1 MADTPKRKITK
12 KSSSFSYDR
21 RRDSVKV
28 RRQSKS
34 LSFKSATLGAQKR
47 QAQKK
52 QVCIWKFLKKNSC
65 LLNFYGVCK
74 SCCVSMK
81 RKAISADLQSVCVG
95 MCIYAS
101 LCAGKAGFFFCN
113 IS

>member
-1 MADTPKRKITK
+1 MLEGNHTLVDEMADTPKRKITK

-34 LSFKSATLGAQKR
+34 LSFKSATPGSQKR

-52 QVCIWKFLKKNSC
+52 QVCIFLLIRAKTYS
-65 LLNFYGVCK
+65 LLTAFLCRVGNADYGQGN
-74 SCCVSMK
+74 
-81 RKAISADLQSVCVG
+81 AQGI
-95 MCIYAS
+95 
-101 LCAGKAGFFFCN
+101 
-113 IS
+113 

>member
-1 MADTPKRKITK
+1 MLEGNHTLVDEMAETPKRKITK

-28 RRQSKS
+28 RRQTKS

-52 QVCIWKFLKKNSC
+52 QVCIWIFLKKPS
-65 LLNFYGVCK
+65 LLP
-74 SCCVSMK
+74 
-81 RKAISADLQSVCVG
+81 KALEVVKLAVL
-95 MCIYAS
+95 
-101 LCAGKAGFFFCN
+101 L
-113 IS
+113 